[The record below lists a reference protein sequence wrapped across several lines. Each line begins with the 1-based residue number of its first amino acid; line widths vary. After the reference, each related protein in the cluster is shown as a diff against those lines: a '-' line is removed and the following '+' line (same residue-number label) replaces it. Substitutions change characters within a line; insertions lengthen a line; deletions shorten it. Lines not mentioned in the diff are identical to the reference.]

1 MVLLPMPRKIE
12 NREGNFTI
20 FYDTKI
26 ILDESCSFDI
36 LEEALNLKKEIFKKI
51 KIMLPIT
58 KSFKKDIN
66 SIYLKKTEGRK
77 ESYEIEI
84 SKDGIV
90 ITGSDDAG
98 LFYGIQTLKQ
108 IVRNSAPVI
117 PNLYIKDEPSFDVR
131 GFYHDITRGK
141 VPTLDTLKELVDK
154 ASFYKINQLQLYIE
168 HTFAFKDLSEM
179 WLGADPL
186 TAEEI
191 LILDEYC
198 RKKHIE
204 LVPSLATFG
213 HLYTLLTTKSYRHLC
228 ELEVKDK
235 PFTWYDRM
243 AHHTIDV
250 SNEES
255 LKLIDKMIEE
265 FIPLFSSDKFNICC
279 DETFDIGEGKNKGLA
294 EKVGKGQLYVEF
306 LNKIVNCVKKYNKKV
321 MFWGDIV
328 LRHKEVLKDLP
339 KDLICLNWN
348 YAPNPCEDNIRII
361 SECSLEQYVC
371 PGVGG
376 WNLLMNIYDSA
387 FSNIKNMV
395 QYGKK
400 YNAKGVLNTDWGDFG
415 HINLYQGSII
425 GMIYGAALSWN
436 ADYDEDFNIV
446 DKNISKIE
454 YGDNAENLVGLLRE
468 LSRCQLFPHN
478 YIAIW
483 WYNKIYSEPEITQK
497 QKEEFF
503 SLTNEQYKQAHI
515 KINEI
520 LDAITKLSGQV
531 SVDKSIDLQEFYISA
546 RGIDLQN
553 ALALVIRKYDLKKE
567 DSILIYEPEKL
578 ANLIEYWVY
587 DYMEVW
593 RKRNK
598 ESELYRIRDFY
609 KEICG
614 YLRGIKD

>member
-265 FIPLFSSDKFNICC
+265 FIPLFH
-279 DETFDIGEGKNKGLA
+279 
-294 EKVGKGQLYVEF
+294 
-306 LNKIVNCVKKYNKKV
+306 
-321 MFWGDIV
+321 
-328 LRHKEVLKDLP
+328 R
-339 KDLICLNWN
+339 
-348 YAPNPCEDNIRII
+348 
-361 SECSLEQYVC
+361 
-371 PGVGG
+371 
-376 WNLLMNIYDSA
+376 
-387 FSNIKNMV
+387 
-395 QYGKK
+395 
-400 YNAKGVLNTDWGDFG
+400 
-415 HINLYQGSII
+415 INLIFVA
-425 GMIYGAALSWN
+425 M
-436 ADYDEDFNIV
+436 
-446 DKNISKIE
+446 K
-454 YGDNAENLVGLLRE
+454 
-468 LSRCQLFPHN
+468 P
-478 YIAIW
+478 
-483 WYNKIYSEPEITQK
+483 
-497 QKEEFF
+497 
-503 SLTNEQYKQAHI
+503 
-515 KINEI
+515 
-520 LDAITKLSGQV
+520 
-531 SVDKSIDLQEFYISA
+531 
-546 RGIDLQN
+546 
-553 ALALVIRKYDLKKE
+553 
-567 DSILIYEPEKL
+567 LI
-578 ANLIEYWVY
+578 
-587 DYMEVW
+587 
-593 RKRNK
+593 
-598 ESELYRIRDFY
+598 
-609 KEICG
+609 
-614 YLRGIKD
+614 